1 MARKARSSAADPYR
15 RIRLAGAAL
24 LLVLAGLIWLQA
36 PWTERFQAGWFD
48 AHQVLAP
55 RPVGRLPV
63 TVVEIDQ
70 KSLQALGQWPWPRT
84 QLARLVDIVNQ
95 AEPAAIGLDILM
107 PEADALSPERLL
119 ARMQVKDAAIVAALR
134 SMPSNDSELAR
145 ALHDAPSVMAIAG
158 VAEVTGMSLRAVPI
172 AVRASPPAGGAT
184 PAWTRY
190 TGALTS
196 LDALNSQAHGW
207 GLISVDPSRGVV
219 RRIPLVASVN
229 GTLVPA
235 LALEML
241 RVAMRA
247 PSLHLALSG
256 AAVRSMSVGE
266 LTVPTEADGAV
277 RVYFSGHRDDRFVS
291 AVDVLEGRIDPAQ
304 LRKQLVLIGPTA
316 LGLYDYQATP
326 TGERLSGS
334 EIHAQL
340 LENLVDGTL
349 LHRPPWAPAAEALL
363 LLLLGAALMRVTPR
377 FKPGHAAL
385 LVLACVLLPMLGA
398 FALFRWQH
406 LLFDAATPGLSL
418 LLLFAVLAVLSLGE
432 STRQRRALQSLVQS
446 QREQSARIAGEL
458 EAAQRIQTGS
468 LPRLDLLQG
477 DARIEL
483 HATLT
488 PAREVGGDLYDFF
501 RLDAD
506 RLFLVVGDVAGKGLS
521 ASIFMAVSKALTK
534 STMLRAPQADIG
546 QIMSA
551 ANAEVSRDNPAMLFV
566 TLFAAILDLRSGM
579 LHYCNAGHDNPY
591 RLHPDWP
598 APRRIEDGDG
608 PPLCAVDD
616 FAYQG
621 AQCQLARGE
630 MLCLMTDGVTEAQNP
645 AGELYGSAR
654 AQARLIELSQAGA
667 DAPALV
673 TGLQAD
679 ALAFAAGAEPAD
691 DLTILALRWLGP
703 APVAGG

>member
-1 MARKARSSAADPYR
+1 MARAARGSTAGGYR

-24 LLVLAGLIWLQA
+24 LLALAGLIWLQA

-55 RPVGRLPV
+55 RPVGTLSV

-84 QLARLVDIVNQ
+84 QLARLVDIINQ

-107 PEADALSPERLL
+107 PEPDALSPERLL
-119 ARMQVKDAAIVAALR
+119 ARALVTDAAMVAALR
-134 SMPSNDSELAR
+134 SIPSDDSELAR
-145 ALHDAPSVMAIAG
+145 ALHAAPSVMAIAG
-158 VAEVTGMSLRAVPI
+158 VAEVTGMSVRAVPI
-172 AVRASPPAGGAT
+172 GVRASPPEGSAV
-184 PAWTRY
+184 PAWIRY

-241 RVAMRA
+241 RVAMRE

-256 AAVRSMSVGE
+256 AAVRSISVGE

-277 RVYFSGHRDDRFVS
+277 RVYFSGHREDRFVS
-291 AVDVLEGRIDPAQ
+291 AFDVLAGRIDPAQ
-304 LRKQLVLIGPTA
+304 LRQQLVLIGPTA
-316 LGLYDYQATP
+316 LGLHDYQATP
-326 TGERLSGS
+326 VGERLSGS

-340 LENLVDGTL
+340 LENLIDGTL

-363 LLLLGAALMRVTPR
+363 LLLLGAVLMRVTPHL
-377 FKPGHAAL
+377 KPGHAAL

-432 STRQRRALQSLVQS
+432 STRQRNALQSVVQA

-468 LPRLDLLQG
+468 LPRLDLLHG

-521 ASIFMAVSKALTK
+521 ASIFMAVSKALYK

-566 TLFAAILDLRSGM
+566 TLFAAILNLRSGE

-591 RLHPDWP
+591 RLHPSWP

-621 AQCQLARGE
+621 AQCQLERGE

-645 AGELYGSAR
+645 AAELYGSAR
-654 AQARLIELSQAGA
+654 AQARLVELSQAGA
-667 DAPALV
+667 DAHALV

>member
-172 AVRASPPAGGAT
+172 AVRASPPEGGAT

-645 AGELYGSAR
+645 AAELYGSAR

-667 DAPALV
+667 DAHALV